1 MRINSLSTKAERSY
15 PERWMAY
22 RITRACTK
30 CGACIS
36 ECPTEAI
43 LEGKTQYYIDAD
55 TCMDHKACVVV
66 CPVNAIEAIPD
77 EKE

>member
-1 MRINSLSTKAERSY
+1 MSH
-15 PERWMAY
+15 

-36 ECPTEAI
+36 ECPTDAI

-66 CPVNAIEAIPD
+66 CPVNAIEPIPD
-77 EKE
+77 EKN